1 MKFLTGMYE
10 GQEVIGVL
18 VDDETQC
25 MLLKDMGLHYQDMN
39 DFIANKTKEDY
50 RQIQD
55 AIIKCE
61 GTKTEAAISEE
72 TKVAGDESV
81 VSTIDMSDITLMAPI
96 PVPKQDLICLGVNY
110 LDHAKE
116 SAAFRKEALVAKT
129 YPVYFSKRVNKAS
142 GANDVIPYNE
152 EAFTQLDYE
161 VELAVVI
168 GKDAKNVKKEEVL
181 DYIFGYTV
189 VNDVSAR
196 DVQLRHGQ
204 WYFGKSMDGFT
215 PMGPVIVTADTFD
228 GIPNLK
234 LTSKVNGEVRQSSET
249 ILQQFDIP
257 YVIHELSKGMT
268 LKAGTIIATGTPA
281 GVGMGFKP
289 PRFLEVGDVVEC
301 EIEGIGKLVNT
312 VSAL

>member
-18 VDDETQC
+18 VGDESKC
-25 MLLKDMGLHYQDMN
+25 MLLKDIGLHYRDMN
-39 DFIANKTKEDY
+39 DFITNKTEEDY
-50 RQIQD
+50 KQIQD
-55 AIIKCE
+55 AIAK
-61 GTKTEAAISEE
+61 AE
-72 TKVAGDESV
+72 T
-81 VSTIDMSDITLMAPI
+81 STINMSEITLMAPI
-96 PVPKQDLICLGVNY
+96 PVPNQDLICLGVNY

-116 SAAFRKEALVAKT
+116 SAAFRKEAMVAKT

-142 GANDVIPYNE
+142 GANDKIPYNK

-257 YVIHELSKGMT
+257 YVIHELSQGMT

-301 EIEGIGKLVNT
+301 EIEGIGKLVNA
-312 VSAL
+312 VEAL